1 MTARKADIASLPSPA
16 ARLREAT
23 APRRGLHR
31 EEAALYIGVSTTKLD
46 EMVRDGRMPGP
57 KRIDGRNVWDIR
69 ALDMAFDALPDD
81 GRGAHN
87 PWDDD
92 D

>member
-1 MTARKADIASLPSPA
+1 MSTKPA
-16 ARLREAT
+16 AAALRSSQAVLREST

-31 EEAALYIGVSTTKLD
+31 EEAALYIGVSPTKFD

-57 KRIDGRNVWDIR
+57 KRIDGRTVWDIR
-69 ALDMAFDALPDD
+69 ALDIAFDELPDD
-81 GRGAHN
+81 GQGAHN

-92 D
+92 